1 MNNEQRQQQILN
13 YLLEN
18 HFASI
23 DEIAR
28 RIYVSGATVRRDLQ
42 KLEQKGFVK
51 TVYGGVVLTEY
62 SNEIVPVSLRDK
74 ENVAAKE
81 KIAEEAAKRIHD
93 NETIILDSSSTA
105 RRICRYIKNRK
116 NLTVITNNLRICEEL
131 KDTDITLY
139 CTGGAHMR
147 RHDCFMGHYAE
158 EFLKQITADTLFFS
172 SQGLSADG
180 NIVDRS
186 EEEIALRKV
195 MLSRAQKR
203 IFLCDSSKFGKSYP
217 FTLCNV
223 ADVTEII
230 SDVPWDK
237 E

>member
-1 MNNEQRQQQILN
+1 MENQERQQQILR

-23 DEIAR
+23 DEIAKH
-28 RIYVSGATVRRDLQ
+28 IYVSGATVRRDLQ
-42 KLEQKGFVK
+42 KLEKKGFVK

-81 KIAEEAAKRIHD
+81 YIALEAAKLIHD

-105 RRICRYIKNRK
+105 RRICRHIKNRK

-131 KDTDITLY
+131 KDSDVSVY
-139 CTGGAHMR
+139 CTGGLLMR
-147 RHDCFMGHYAE
+147 KHDCFMGHYAQE
-158 EFLKQITADTLFFS
+158 LLRNVTVDTLFFS
-172 SQGLSADG
+172 SQGLSENGD
-180 NIVDRS
+180 IVDRS
-186 EEEIALRKV
+186 EEEVALRKI
-195 MLSRAQKR
+195 MLSRAEKTV
-203 IFLCDSSKFGKSYP
+203 FLCDSSKFGKKYP
-217 FTLCNV
+217 FKLCNM
-223 ADVTEII
+223 ADITTMI
-230 SDVPWDK
+230 SDKPWNM

>member
-1 MNNEQRQQQILN
+1 MENQTRQQQILN

-23 DEIAR
+23 DEIAK

-74 ENVAAKE
+74 ENAAAKE
-81 KIAEEAAKRIHD
+81 RIAAEAAQLIKD

-131 KDTDITLY
+131 KDTDISLY

-147 RHDCFMGHYAE
+147 RHDCFMGHFAE

-172 SQGLSADG
+172 SQGLSPDG

-195 MLSRAQKR
+195 MLSRAKNK
-203 IFLCDSSKFGKSYP
+203 IFLCDSSKFEKNYP
-217 FTLCNV
+217 FTLCNIS
-223 ADVTEII
+223 DVTRII
-230 SDVPWDK
+230 SDKPW
-237 E
+237 EEV